1 MYGLVNQA
9 IVGLVTD
16 NYGVDTW
23 EKIRLKAGVKEE
35 FFLSNTIYDDEIT
48 FDLVTASSEI
58 LEVDAEIVLREFGK
72 YWVLKIAKEKYGKLM
87 EYAGDNFLDFMD
99 QLPNFHSRVM
109 LLYPEIIPPEFL
121 MEKIDEN
128 SFMLHYYSK
137 RIGLG
142 GFMTG
147 LIEGLAIMYN
157 TTCEIEQVA
166 SEITEISHI
175 VYKVTIK

>member
-1 MYGLVNQA
+1 MYGLVNQS

-16 NYGVDTW
+16 NFGTETW
-23 EKIRLKAGVKEE
+23 ESIRLKAGVEDE
-35 FFLSNTIYDDEIT
+35 FFLANKIYDDEIT
-48 FDLVTASSEI
+48 FKLVVASSEI
-58 LEVDAEIVLREFGK
+58 LGISVENVLREFGK

-87 EYAGDNFLDFMD
+87 DYAGNSFLDFMD

-121 MEKIDEN
+121 MERIDEN
-128 SFMLHYYSK
+128 SFLLHYYSK

-147 LIEGLAIMYN
+147 LIEGLAIMYETN
-157 TTCEIEQVA
+157 CEIEEVS
-166 SEITEISHI
+166 SETTEISHI

>member
-16 NYGVDTW
+16 SYGVETW
-23 EKIRLKAGVKEE
+23 ERIRLKANVKEE
-35 FFLSNTIYDDEIT
+35 FFLANKIYDDEIT
-48 FDLVTASSEI
+48 FNLVAASSEI
-58 LEVDAEIVLREFGK
+58 LSLDVDSILREFGK

-87 EYAGDNFLDFMD
+87 EYAGNNFLDFMD

-121 MEKIDEN
+121 KVKIDEQ
-128 SFMLHYYSK
+128 SFLLHYYSK
-137 RIGLG
+137 RQGLG
-142 GFMTG
+142 SFMIG

-157 TTCEIEQVA
+157 ANCDIEVV
-166 SEITEISHI
+166 ENDITDITHI
-175 VYKVTIK
+175 VYKVVVK